1 MCEVQ
6 PEWNVREDHSERAG
20 TLFVLIASR
29 EGKQQPLLPRC
40 FLSIF
45 YVFLSWLLSRMNITL
60 FYPSSWIIC
69 SIWGEGRGGEG
80 GRQAG
85 RRQSGEHRFRPC
97 WKSIMW
103 LPFTTCLT
111 PESWTQPFIPQR
123 MTQCECDRVNTAVKK
138 KKKKLMFM
146 TERKSG
152 YMERKRGPCLSAVN
166 YTDACLSGSTERSCF
181 CNNFPLF
188 KGNTLLWLCSCSKG
202 KPWCML
208 FTGGAVIKQPPSG
221 TMDNLHNNSY
231 LSRKVEVPNWLPR
244 PPDLP

>member
-138 KKKKLMFM
+138 KKKKAHVHDWEEIRLHG
-146 TERKSG
+146 K
-152 YMERKRGPCLSAVN
+152 K
-166 YTDACLSGSTERSCF
+166 ERS
-181 CNNFPLF
+181 LF
-188 KGNTLLWLCSCSKG
+188 VCSKLYWRLPLWIHRE
-202 KPWCML
+202 KL
-208 FTGGAVIKQPPSG
+208 FLQQ
-221 TMDNLHNNSY
+221 
-231 LSRKVEVPNWLPR
+231 LSTV
-244 PPDLP
+244 